1 MWKNHLCI
9 VMAIEHYNPLG
20 VIRSLGES
28 GGGKVAPVFIAIK
41 GRGTFAS
48 ASKYVGKVHHVN
60 SVEEGYAVLIK
71 EYGRV
76 SEETGV
82 KPFVFSSDDKDVG
95 YLDEH
100 YDELKDKFIFFNAG
114 ETGRINQ
121 FMDKHNILE
130 LAKKHGLNVLENRVC
145 KRGEIPEGF
154 GYPVITKSI
163 SPTVGGW
170 KSDVHIC
177 HSEEELKKAYESIE
191 APTVLVQKYI
201 EKQNEYCMEG
211 FSANKGKDVL
221 MAVVCTYNYL
231 LPDYYSPYMT
241 VRVMDNEYI
250 RQAVKGMFEE
260 IGFEGIF
267 EVEFLIDKEGTYYF
281 GEINFRN
288 STWSYAATKAGMPL
302 PVLWAETQEQGYLRN
317 DAQKEFEPFMAIVE
331 PIDYA
336 KRVKTGTIDK
346 AEWLRDFKEAKCG
359 YYYSADD
366 LEPWRICVDNWDN
379 LG

>member
-20 VIRSLGES
+20 VIRSLGEA
-28 GGGKVAPVFIAIK
+28 GVKPVFIAIK

-48 ASKYVGKVHHVN
+48 ASKYNEKVHYVN
-60 SVEEGYAVLIK
+60 SVEEGYEVLVR
-71 EYGRV
+71 EYGNV
-76 SEETGV
+76 AAETGL
-82 KPFVFSSDDKDVG
+82 KPFVFSSDDKSVG
-95 YLDEH
+95 YIDLH
-100 YDELKDKFIFFNAG
+100 YEEMNEKFIFFNAG
-114 ETGRINQ
+114 AAGRINE

-130 LAKKHGLNVLENRVC
+130 LAKKHGLNVLEAKVC
-145 KRGEIPEGF
+145 RRGEIPEGL

-163 SPTVGGW
+163 SPNIGGW

-177 HSEEELKKAYESIE
+177 HNEQELKKAYESIE

-221 MAVVCTYNYL
+221 IAIVSTYNYL

-241 VRVMDNEYI
+241 VKVMDNEYI
-250 RQAVKGMFEE
+250 RNALKGMFAE
-260 IGFEGIF
+260 IGFEGVY
-267 EVEFLIDKEGTYYF
+267 EVEFLIDQDGTFYF

-302 PVLWAETQEQGYLRN
+302 PVLWAETQDQGHLRD
-317 DAQKEFEPFMAIVE
+317 DAQKQFEPFTAMVE

-336 KRVKTGTIDK
+336 KRVKTGKIDA

-359 YYYSADD
+359 YYYSTDD
-366 LEPWRICVDNWDN
+366 IEPWRICVENWDD

>member
-1 MWKNHLCI
+1 MWKDHLCI

-20 VIRSLGES
+20 QIRSLGES
-28 GGGKVAPVFIAIK
+28 GVKPIYIAIK
-41 GRGTFAS
+41 GRAKIAS
-48 ASKYVGKVHHVN
+48 VSKYISKCHYVN
-60 SVEEGYAVLIK
+60 TVEEGYKILLK
-71 EYGRV
+71 EYGNV
-76 SEETGV
+76 AAETGK
-82 KPFVFSSDDKDVG
+82 KPFLFSSDDKGVG
-95 YLDEH
+95 FLDLH
-100 YDELKDKFIFFNAG
+100 YDELKDKFTFFNAG
-114 ETGRINQ
+114 KQGRINE

-130 LAKKHGLNVLENRVC
+130 LAKKHGLNVLEDRVC
-145 KRGEIPEGF
+145 KRGEIPEGL

-163 SPTVGGW
+163 SPNVGGW

-177 HSEEELKKAYESIE
+177 YSEEELVEAYKSIE
-191 APTVLVQKYI
+191 APIVLVQKYI

-221 MAVVCTYNYL
+221 IAIVSTYNYL

-241 VRVMDNEYI
+241 VRNMTNNYI
-250 RQAVKGMFEE
+250 KNALKEMFEE

-267 EVEFLIDKEGTYYF
+267 EVEFLIDQDGTYYF

-288 STWSYAATKAGMPL
+288 STWSYASTKAGMPL
-302 PVLWAETQEQGYLRN
+302 PVLWAETQDQGFMN
-317 DAQKEFEPFMAIVE
+317 ATAAKEFDEFTAMVE

-336 KRVKTGTIDK
+336 KRVKTGKFDL
-346 AEWLRDFKEAKCG
+346 AEWIKDFKEAKCG

-366 LEPWRICVDNWDN
+366 LEPWRICIKNWDN